1 MRGKKVKALLLGLVL
16 TLFWSGCGSSDSDKS
31 TDAVGYADMNSA
43 SMESGSGIY
52 YDGEYY
58 EESDSSSSTSSES
71 VRAGRKLIR
80 TVHLD
85 VETMEFDNLLSY
97 VKNKTAEL
105 GGYVESMDIYN
116 GSTYYTYSY
125 SGTGYRDYRNG
136 SLTLRIPKDKLD
148 GFLTS
153 VEDNSNITNRSE
165 QEIDVTLDY
174 VDLDSHKAV
183 LLAEQERLLALMEQA
198 ETIDDIIM
206 LESRLSEIRYQIESM
221 ESKLRTY
228 DNQIEYSTVYLN
240 ITEVIELTPVEP
252 EEKTTWERISEGF
265 LDSLKDVG
273 NGIKEFFIGL
283 IIVSPYL
290 LVIAVVLLIITVVI
304 YFCVKKIIAHYEKKQ
319 AKKPKVPVMQNGY
332 GQNPYRPAN
341 VPGATVSQNRQ
352 PATPIDTN
360 AKQTDAQK

>member
-1 MRGKKVKALLLGLVL
+1 MRGKKAKALLLGLVL
-16 TLFWSGCGSSDSDKS
+16 ALFWSGCGSSGADMSMEAYDYS
-31 TDAVGYADMNSA
+31 DMNSA
-43 SMESGSGIY
+43 AIDSDGGIY
-52 YDGEYY
+52 YEGEYY
-58 EESDSSSSTSSES
+58 EEAGGSAPTGSES

-85 VETMEFDNLLSY
+85 VETMEFDKLLSY
-97 VKNKTAEL
+97 VKEKTAEL
-105 GGYVESMDIYN
+105 GGYVENMDIYN
-116 GSTYYTYSY
+116 GSTFYGGSYY
-125 SGTGYRDYRNG
+125 GTGYRDYRNG

-148 GFLTS
+148 GFITI

-165 QEIDVTLDY
+165 KEVDVTLDY

-198 ETIDDIIM
+198 ENIDEIIM

-221 ESKLRTY
+221 ESQLRTY

-265 LDSLKDVG
+265 VDSLKNVG

-290 LVIAVVLLIITVVI
+290 LVFAVILLAIIGIV
-304 YFCVKKIIAHYEKKQ
+304 YFVVKKLMAHYEKKMAQ
-319 AKKPKVPVMQNGY
+319 KPRVPMMQSGCNP
-332 GQNPYRPAN
+332 NPYRPTGEQVVQSN
-341 VPGATVSQNRQ
+341 PKNEE
-352 PATPIDTN
+352 
-360 AKQTDAQK
+360 K

>member
-16 TLFWSGCGSSDSDKS
+16 ALFWSGCGSSASDMS
-31 TDAVGYADMNSA
+31 TESYGGYADMNSA
-43 SMESGSGIY
+43 AMDSGSGIY

-58 EESDSSSSTSSES
+58 EEAGSSSPTSSES

-85 VETMEFDNLLSY
+85 VETMEFDELLSY
-97 VKNKTAEL
+97 VKDKTAEL

-116 GSTYYTYSY
+116 GSTYYSYSY

-148 GFLTS
+148 SFLTI

-165 QEIDVTLDY
+165 KEVDVTLDY

-221 ESKLRTY
+221 ESQLRTY

-240 ITEVIELTPVEP
+240 ITEVIELTPIEP

-265 LDSLKDVG
+265 VDSLKNVG

-290 LVIAVVLLIITVVI
+290 LVFALILLAIIGIV
-304 YFCVKKIIAHYEKKQ
+304 YFVVKKLIAHYEKKMAQ
-319 AKKPKVPVMQNGY
+319 RPKVPVMQNGY
-332 GQNPYRPAN
+332 GQNPYRPAG
-341 VPGATVSQNRQ
+341 VPVV
-352 PATPIDTN
+352 N
-360 AKQTDAQK
+360 AAENKTAEEQE

>member
-16 TLFWSGCGSSDSDKS
+16 TLFWAGCGSSGADMS
-31 TDAVGYADMNSA
+31 TEAYDYSDMNSA
-43 SMESGSGIY
+43 AMDSGSGIY

-58 EESDSSSSTSSES
+58 EESGSSAPTSGES

-85 VETMEFDNLLSY
+85 VETMEFDELLSY
-97 VKNKTAEL
+97 VKDKTTEL
-105 GGYVESMDIYN
+105 GGYVESMDVYN
-116 GSTYYTYSY
+116 GSTYYDSYYSY

-148 GFLTS
+148 GFLTI

-165 QEIDVTLDY
+165 QEVDVTLDY

-183 LLAEQERLLALMEQA
+183 LVAEQERLLALMEQA
-198 ETIDDIIM
+198 ETIDEIIM

-221 ESKLRTY
+221 ESQLRTY

-265 LDSLKDVG
+265 MDNLKDVG

-290 LVIAVVLLIITVVI
+290 FVFVLVILIIVFVV
-304 YFCVKKIIAHYEKKQ
+304 YFCVKKLIARYEKKMSER
-319 AKKPKVPVMQNGY
+319 PKVPVMQVGY
-332 GQNPYRPAN
+332 NQNPYRPIEQ
-341 VPGATVSQNRQ
+341 PVSQVVENK
-352 PATPIDTN
+352 PAD
-360 AKQTDAQK
+360 KQE